1 MLICGIDE
9 AGRGPVIGPLVLAGV
24 CIEEEKIAELEKLGV
39 KDSKLIL
46 PSKRKELFDKIIS
59 LAKSYKIIKVEAQE
73 IDSRSNVG
81 LNINLLEALKCAEI
95 VDALRPEIAYVD
107 SPTSPRAS
115 KFSELIC
122 AKLKNKHV
130 KVISEH
136 KADTK
141 HLVVGAASILAKV
154 TRDDE
159 IEKIKKQVGFNFG
172 SGYPSDERTMKF
184 LEEHWE
190 TTLAN
195 YIRKSW
201 GTIKELKK
209 KKYQVTL
216 EVFDQ

>member
-9 AGRGPVIGPLVLAGV
+9 AGRGPVIGPLVLAGI
-24 CIEEEKIAELEKLGV
+24 CIEEEKIPELAKLDV
-39 KDSKLIL
+39 KDSKLLL
-46 PSKRKELFDKIIS
+46 PSKRKELFSKIIS
-59 LAKSYKIIKVEAQE
+59 LAKDYKIIKVDAQE
-73 IDSRSNVG
+73 IDSRANVG
-81 LNINLLEALKCAEI
+81 LNINLLEALKCSEI

-107 SPTSPRAS
+107 SPISPRAS
-115 KFSELIC
+115 RFSELIG
-122 AKLKNKHV
+122 ANLKNKHV
-130 KVISEH
+130 NVISEH
-136 KADTK
+136 KADAK

-154 TRDDE
+154 TRDEE
-159 IEKIKKQVGFNFG
+159 IEKIKQDVGFNFG

-195 YIRKSW
+195 HIRKSW

-216 EVFDQ
+216 EAFD